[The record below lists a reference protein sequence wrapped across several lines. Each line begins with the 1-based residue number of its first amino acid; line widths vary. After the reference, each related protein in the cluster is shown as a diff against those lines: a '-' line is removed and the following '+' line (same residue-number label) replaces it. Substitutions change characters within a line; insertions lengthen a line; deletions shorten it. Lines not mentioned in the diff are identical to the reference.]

1 MTTPTSPTT
10 RVSDQPNRG
19 RFEATVDGEHAG
31 YAYYRRENGVV
42 TFTHTEVEDAYEG
55 QGVGSALVAAALADV
70 RAAGQVVRPECPF
83 VRAYMERHPD
93 SHDLLATT

>member
-1 MTTPTSPTT
+1 MSTATTQVT
-10 RVSDQPNRG
+10 DQPNHG

-55 QGVGSALVAAALADV
+55 QGVGSQLVARALEVV
-70 RAAGQVVRPECPF
+70 RTAGEVVRPECPF

-93 SHDLLATT
+93 THDLLSTT